1 MQITNGGASEMSVQ
15 PLEPRPLPY
24 TNLEG
29 ISDKQLAEHYKLYE
43 GYVKKYNELSQK
55 ALEVNPEESN
65 GTYTEIREV
74 NLEKVFALNA
84 IKLHE
89 AYFENMTDNAQ
100 ECTGTIKQ
108 LIEKQWGSVEAW
120 ATDFAALGLS
130 ARGWVVLAF
139 DFDNARLENYI
150 CDAHNQGGVWNA
162 GALLVLDVYE
172 HAYFLDYATARKD
185 YVTSFMKLIDWS
197 VVNERIPKWAVEKH
211 AQ

>member
-1 MQITNGGASEMSVQ
+1 MSANSIQ
-15 PLEPRPLPY
+15 PKPLPY
-24 TNLEG
+24 TKLNGLGE
-29 ISDKQLAEHYKLYE
+29 KQLAEHYKLYE

-55 ALEVNPEESN
+55 ALTVSSEDSN
-65 GTYTEIREV
+65 GTYAEIREV

-89 AYFENMTDNAQ
+89 AYFENMNDIQ
-100 ECTGTIKQ
+100 SECNGPIKQ
-108 LIEKQWGSVEAW
+108 LIEQQWGSVETW

-139 DFDNARLENYI
+139 DFDNPRLENYI
-150 CDAHNQGGVWNA
+150 CDAHNQGGVWNS

-185 YVTSFMKLIDWS
+185 YVASFMQLIDWS
-197 VVNERIPKWAVEKH
+197 VVNERIPKWAVEKISS
-211 AQ
+211 

>member
-1 MQITNGGASEMSVQ
+1 MPANPLQ
-15 PLEPRPLPY
+15 PKPLPY
-24 TNLEG
+24 SQLNGLGE
-29 ISDKQLAEHYKLYE
+29 KQLAEHYKLYE

-55 ALEVNPEESN
+55 ALTVSPEDSN
-65 GTYTEIREV
+65 GTYAEIREV

-89 AYFENMTDNAQ
+89 AYFENMSDTHT
-100 ECTGTIKQ
+100 ECEGPIKQ
-108 LIEKQWGSVEAW
+108 LIEQQWGSVEAW

-150 CDAHNQGGVWNA
+150 CDAHNQGGVWNS

-185 YVTSFMKLIDWS
+185 YVASFMQLIDWS
-197 VVNERIPKWAVEKH
+197 IVNERIPKWAVEKLST
-211 AQ
+211 

>member
-1 MQITNGGASEMSVQ
+1 MPANPIQ
-15 PLEPRPLPY
+15 PKPLPY
-24 TNLEG
+24 SQLNG
-29 ISDKQLAEHYKLYE
+29 IGEKQLAEHYKLYE

-55 ALEVNPEESN
+55 ALETNPEESN
-65 GTYTEIREV
+65 GTYAEIREI

-89 AYFENMTDNAQ
+89 AYFENMSDTKT
-100 ECTGTIKQ
+100 ECEGPIKQ
-108 LIEKQWGSVEAW
+108 LIELQWGSVDAW

-130 ARGWVVLAF
+130 ARGWVVLAY
-139 DFDNARLENYI
+139 DLDNARLENYI
-150 CDAHNQGGVWNA
+150 CDAHNQGGVWNS

-185 YVTSFMKLIDWS
+185 YVASFMQLIDWPI
-197 VVNERIPKWAVEKH
+197 VNERIPKWVVEKL